1 MAKPPLAIAPPS
13 APLFATLA
21 PPLCELHEVSVSY
34 GARLANDGVSLRLQP
49 GEVVALLGEN
59 GAGKS
64 TLLHALYGLVGVSG
78 GQVRYGGAAVIPSPE
93 RAIAAG
99 IGLIHQHFLLV
110 PRLTVA
116 ENVVLGSEPRR
127 LGVLLDRRRAVAQTA
142 ALAARYGLP
151 VDPERPV
158 ADLSV
163 GEAQRVEILKTLY
176 RGARCLLLDEPTAV
190 LTPGE
195 AQKLLA
201 VLREL
206 LVDNRGPAPAVPGS
220 GDQATTLGSANHA
233 AVPGSANQAAAPGR
247 DGAGSALL
255 IVTHKL
261 DEVLQVA
268 DRAVVMRKGRVVA
281 QLQRS
286 EFSAG
291 ELARAMVGRELHP
304 ITRQPA
310 PPSAAAGA
318 SSTAR
323 SAAPPALELTEVRVV
338 CDGVERVRGI
348 SLAVAAGTILG
359 IAGVEGN
366 GQSELGAALAGLLP
380 LSHGRV
386 RLDGQDL
393 TAASVR
399 ARKRAGL
406 GFVLED
412 RQRHGLVLDFSLAE
426 NLLLGS
432 DERGAGLRARLF
444 IDQERLQ
451 RDALALLREHDIR
464 PPEPTLPARALSG
477 GNQQKLLLARALSG
491 GGVPPRVLLA
501 AQPTRGVDIG
511 AVESIH
517 RALLA
522 ARDRGCAILLISAEL
537 DELRALCDRIAV
549 LYRGQILAELPNSPA
564 APASR
569 ERLGELLAGVRS
581 SSSPSASGPAGL
593 GGVAQGV

>member
-1 MAKPPLAIAPPS
+1 MAQLPPALSSESAPPAGGA
-13 APLFATLA
+13 APV
-21 PPLCELHEVSVSY
+21 PLCELQEVSVSY
-34 GARLANDGVSLRLQP
+34 GTRLANDGVSLRLQP

-78 GQVRYGGAAVIPSPE
+78 GQVRYRGAAVVPSPE

-158 ADLSV
+158 TDLSV
-163 GEAQRVEILKTLY
+163 GESQRVELLKILY

-195 AQKLLA
+195 AQRLLA

-206 LVDNRGPAPAVPGS
+206 LVDRPSAPGITQPPAGAARLPAG
-220 GDQATTLGSANHA
+220 ATAEATRSPAG
-233 AVPGSANQAAAPGR
+233 AAAGE
-247 DGAGSALL
+247 GGSALL

-268 DRAVVMRKGRVVA
+268 DRAVVMRRGRVVA
-281 QLQRS
+281 QLRRS

-304 ITRQPA
+304 LIRQPA
-310 PPSAAAGA
+310 APAVPGVTAAA
-318 SSTAR
+318 
-323 SAAPPALELTEVRVV
+323 PALELTDVRVV
-338 CDGVERVRGI
+338 CEGVERVRGV
-348 SLAVAAGTILG
+348 SLRLAAGTILG

-366 GQSELGAALAGLLP
+366 GQSELGAAIAGLLP
-380 LSHGRV
+380 LSHGQV
-386 RLDGQDL
+386 RLGGQDV

-432 DERGAGLRARLF
+432 ERAAGPFAGLL
-444 IDQERLQ
+444 IDQKRLQ

-477 GNQQKLLLARALSG
+477 GNQQKLLLARALAG
-491 GGVPPRVLLA
+491 GGAPPRVLLA

-511 AVESIH
+511 AIESIH

-549 LYRGQILAELPNSPA
+549 LYRGQILAELSNSPA

-581 SSSPSASGPAGL
+581 SAALAAAAPPGL
-593 GGVAQGV
+593 GGPA

>member
-1 MAKPPLAIAPPS
+1 MAQLPLALSSESAPPAGGA
-13 APLFATLA
+13 APV
-21 PPLCELHEVSVSY
+21 PLCELQEVSVSY
-34 GARLANDGVSLRLQP
+34 GTRLANDGVSLRLQP

-78 GQVRYGGAAVIPSPE
+78 GQVRYRGAAVVPSPE

-158 ADLSV
+158 TDLSV
-163 GEAQRVEILKTLY
+163 GESQRVELLKILY

-195 AQKLLA
+195 AQRLLA

-206 LVDNRGPAPAVPGS
+206 LVDRPSAPGITQPPAGAARLHAGATAEATRSPAG
-220 GDQATTLGSANHA
+220 
-233 AVPGSANQAAAPGR
+233 AAAGE
-247 DGAGSALL
+247 GGSALL

-268 DRAVVMRKGRVVA
+268 DRAVVMRRGRVVA
-281 QLQRS
+281 QLRRS

-304 ITRQPA
+304 LIRQPA
-310 PPSAAAGA
+310 AAAAPGL
-318 SSTAR
+318 TA
-323 SAAPPALELTEVRVV
+323 AAPALELTDVRVV
-338 CDGVERVRGI
+338 CEGVERVRGV
-348 SLAVAAGTILG
+348 SLRLAAGTILG

-366 GQSELGAALAGLLP
+366 GQSELGAAIAGLLP
-380 LSHGRV
+380 LSHGQV
-386 RLDGQDL
+386 RLGGQDV

-399 ARKRAGL
+399 ARKRAGQPAAQA
-406 GFVLED
+406 D
-412 RQRHGLVLDFSLAE
+412 QQRGDHRRGAATT
-426 NLLLGS
+426 
-432 DERGAGLRARLF
+432 DERGDRAGKRNHEIAGRSIPKPSTRRARRPELV
-444 IDQERLQ
+444 DALPAAADDPERDVVNNQ
-451 RDALALLREHDIR
+451 ALALALRAMDGLSSKLREVFVLMELESMSA
-464 PPEPTLPARALSG
+464 PEVAQLLELSV
-477 GNQQKLLLARALSG
+477 NTVYSRLRLARGRFDTA
-491 GGVPPRVLLA
+491 
-501 AQPTRGVDIG
+501 
-511 AVESIH
+511 
-517 RALLA
+517 
-522 ARDRGCAILLISAEL
+522 
-537 DELRALCDRIAV
+537 
-549 LYRGQILAELPNSPA
+549 LAEIRA
-564 APASR
+564 R
-569 ERLGELLAGVRS
+569 EGAG
-581 SSSPSASGPAGL
+581 GT
-593 GGVAQGV
+593 

>member
-1 MAKPPLAIAPPS
+1 MARPPLTLASSS
-13 APLFATLA
+13 APSVAASPLA
-21 PPLCELHEVSVSY
+21 PPLCELDEVSVSY

-64 TLLHALYGLVGVSG
+64 TLLHALYGLVGLSG
-78 GQVRYGGAAVIPSPE
+78 GQVRYGGAAVVPSPE

-206 LVDNRGPAPAVPGS
+206 LVDNQGPAC
-220 GDQATTLGSANHA
+220 A
-233 AVPGSANQAAAPGR
+233 APGSADRALVPGR

-291 ELARAMVGRELHP
+291 ELARAMVGHELHP
-304 ITRQPA
+304 IIRQPA
-310 PPSAAAGA
+310 PAPPAAAGA
-318 SSTAR
+318 LVAPR
-323 SAAPPALELTEVRVV
+323 PAAPALELTEVRVV
-338 CDGVERVRGI
+338 CDGVERVRGV
-348 SLAVAAGTILG
+348 SLAVEAGTIVG

-366 GQSELGAALAGLLP
+366 GQSELGAALVGLLP

-386 RLDGQDL
+386 RLDGRDL
-393 TAASVR
+393 TTASVR

-406 GFVLED
+406 GFILED

-432 DERGAGLRARLF
+432 DERGAGLLARLF

-451 RDALALLREHDIR
+451 RDALALLREHDVR

-549 LYRGQILAELPNSPA
+549 LYRGQILAELENSPA

-581 SSSPSASGPAGL
+581 AEAPPAAGPVGL
-593 GGVAQGV
+593 GGAAQGV